1 MGNLLVYSGITTKI
15 RAMRSRLLSEKDF
28 EEISALHNVPE
39 VVAYLKKHSAY
50 ADDFAQIDEN
60 KLHRGDVEK
69 ILVQSLYDDYSRL
82 YRFSGIEVRKFM
94 KLYLKRYEVDL
105 INYCLR
111 IIFNHYE
118 QPFDLNYKRTF
129 FDRYSQISIEKL
141 ITSRSSWTT
150 CRELSIMNR
159 SESSGIPMHPHCLIM
174 IWHWI
179 CITTQRC
186 GRRRKRS

>member
-141 ITSRSSWTT
+141 ITSRTIEEFVDNLQGTEYYEPLRKLRDSNASTLFDYDLALDLYY
-150 CRELSIMNR
+150 LS
-159 SESSGIPMHPHCLIM
+159 LIH
-174 IWHWI
+174 I
-179 CITTQRC
+179 
-186 GRRRKRS
+186 